1 MIGWLLLWDCGT
13 ISWWKDGVD
22 KATPSWPG
30 SEGKR
35 KNGVSLGSSRAH
47 SCGLKTCHFAPL
59 LQVPLPSN
67 SAESGAMTQG
77 L

>member
-13 ISWWKDGVD
+13 IPWWKDEVD
-22 KATPSWPG
+22 KAIPSWPG

-35 KNGVSLGSSRAH
+35 KNGVSLASSRAH
-47 SCGLKTCHFAPL
+47 FWDLKTCHSAPL

-67 SAESGAMTQG
+67 SAESGAKR
-77 L
+77 